1 MRRSPVYKYFWG
13 LNERALKE
21 TDSIF
26 CAPSHPQFRQRMITL
41 LSRCDKPKEL
51 FSIITEKGF
60 IDTWPDVRAYWA
72 KIDRESE
79 FRDWWQT
86 IYEQLLQ
93 KAGVQIRRPDS
104 SFSAMFLKIGKVIK
118 DARIRKGLSQKELA
132 AIAGMK
138 QPDISRIEEGA
149 KNVTLKT
156 LFFLCKVLDI
166 KTIDLR

>member
-1 MRRSPVYKYFWG
+1 MKTSPVFKYFWG
-13 LNERALKE
+13 LNDKALKE
-21 TDSIF
+21 TKSILCDS
-26 CAPSHPQFRQRMITL
+26 SLPQFKQRMITL

-51 FSIITEKGF
+51 FSIITEKAF
-60 IDTWPDVRAYWA
+60 INIWPEVRVYWA
-72 KIDRESE
+72 KMDKESE

-93 KAGVQIRRPDS
+93 KAGVKTRQPGNFS
-104 SFSAMFLKIGKVIK
+104 SAMFPKIGKMIK
-118 DARIRKGLSQKELA
+118 DSRIRKGLSQKGLA

-138 QPDISRIEEGA
+138 QPDISRIEEGS

-156 LFFLCKVLDI
+156 LFFLCSVLDI